1 MDQFNNHLLIFL
13 NEYGA
18 TVMGFVLAFLMAL
31 WRTAKV
37 NGKADWLEASMCA
50 GFTLGV
56 ASFLAYLGLP
66 KTLSIDIGAV
76 DNQVCAMSYYV
87 TSPQTGTLSMYCRI
101 HS

>member
-1 MDQFNNHLLIFL
+1 MDQFNDHLLVFL

-66 KTLSIDIGAV
+66 QTLSIGIGAFFGY
-76 DNQVCAMSYYV
+76 M
-87 TSPQTGTLSMYCRI
+87 GTHKISRFI
-101 HS
+101 SKKINFEDDDK